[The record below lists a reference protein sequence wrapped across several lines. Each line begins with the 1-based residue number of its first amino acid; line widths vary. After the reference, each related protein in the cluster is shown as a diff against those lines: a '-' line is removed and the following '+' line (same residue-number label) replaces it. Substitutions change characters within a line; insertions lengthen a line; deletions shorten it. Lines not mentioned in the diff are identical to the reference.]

1 MPMHGFLTKLCLGN
15 DYRNSI
21 LMRCQLPRSGTS
33 YQVPIRMTCH
43 FAWKPEVALQN
54 DHCSFSGHVDS
65 SILEFGTLHDE
76 IKIDL
81 VTLILLSLFYMFL

>member
-1 MPMHGFLTKLCLGN
+1 M
-15 DYRNSI
+15 
-21 LMRCQLPRSGTS
+21 
-33 YQVPIRMTCH
+33 
-43 FAWKPEVALQN
+43 ALQN
-54 DHCSFSGHVDS
+54 DHCNFSGHVDS